1 MCAVADKRCA
11 AEVAQRLTEAEQ
23 HPPQQQQQQQQ
34 KWQQGRGVARGETEG
49 TAATEPEKWLNYKL
63 STAAATAAVKS
74 GQAYGELEAS
84 QRARPEPE
92 I

>member
-11 AEVAQRLTEAEQ
+11 AEVAQRPTEAEQ
-23 HPPQQQQQQQQ
+23 HPPQQQ
-34 KWQQGRGVARGETEG
+34 WQQDRGVARGETEG